1 MRRWIALI
9 AGAVL
14 GAASGGAGAAPA
26 PAPDPIPKRVVSV
39 NPCTDAILL
48 DVADPGQIVAL
59 SLYSRQPSQ
68 SAVWRA
74 ARRFPATG
82 GSGEEIVALRPDLVL
97 GAGLDA
103 AELAHVLPRLHIRQD
118 TFPVPETVTDSEA
131 QVRRIAAL
139 VGHPER
145 GAALNARIEAAL
157 AAAAPPPGEPRLRA
171 LIYEGQGMASGP
183 RTLIDE
189 LMRRAGFDNLAARY
203 GLSHTMSLPL
213 ERVIADPPQVLL
225 SGRMAPGE
233 PTWADRVLSHPALRH
248 LTPHMLTESF
258 PAPLLFC
265 AGPVM
270 IPAIAA
276 LERARIDA
284 ERGVSR

>member
-1 MRRWIALI
+1 MQSGIAFF
-9 AGAVL
+9 AGAILL
-14 GAASGGAGAAPA
+14 GASGVGAHAAPA
-26 PAPDPIPKRVVSV
+26 SDPPPKRVVSV

-59 SLYSRQPSQ
+59 SRYSRQPSQ
-68 SAVWRA
+68 SAVWRD

-82 GSGEEIVALRPDLVL
+82 GSGEEIVALRPDLVF

-103 AELAHVLPRLHIRQD
+103 AELAHVLPRLHIRQE
-118 TFPVPETVTDSEA
+118 TFTVPETVADSEA
-131 QVRRIAAL
+131 QVARVAAL

-157 AAAAPPPGEPRLRA
+157 AAAAPPPGTPRLRA

-183 RTLIDE
+183 GTLIDE
-189 LMRRAGFDNLAARY
+189 LMRRAGFENFAARY
-203 GLSHTMSLPL
+203 GLTHTMTVPL
-213 ERVIADPPQVLL
+213 EKVIADPPQVLL
-225 SGRMAPGE
+225 SGRLSPGE
-233 PTWADRVLSHPALRH
+233 PSWADRVLSHPALRRIA
-248 LTPHMLTESF
+248 PHMLTESF
-258 PAPLLFC
+258 PEPLLFC

-270 IPAIAA
+270 IPALAA
-276 LERARIDA
+276 LKQARIDA

>member
-1 MRRWIALI
+1 MRGGIALV
-9 AGAVL
+9 AGAILL
-14 GAASGGAGAAPA
+14 GVASGGAHGAPAQGAA
-26 PAPDPIPKRVVSV
+26 PKRVVSV

-59 SLYSRQPSQ
+59 SRYSRQPSQ

-82 GSGEEIVALRPDLVL
+82 GSGEEIVALRPDLVF

-103 AELAHVLPRLHIRQD
+103 AELAHVLPRLHIRQE
-118 TFPVPETVTDSEA
+118 TFPVPETVADSEA
-131 QVRRIAAL
+131 QVARVAAL

-157 AAAAPPPGEPRLRA
+157 AAATPPPGAPRLRA
-171 LIYEGQGMASGP
+171 LIYEGHGMASGP
-183 RTLIDE
+183 HTLIDQ

-203 GLSHTMSLPL
+203 GLSHTMQVPL

-225 SGRMAPGE
+225 SGRLSEGE
-233 PTWADRVLSHPALRH
+233 PSWADRVLSHPALKS
-248 LTPHMLTESF
+248 LAPHMLRESF
-258 PAPLLFC
+258 PEQLLFC

-270 IPAIAA
+270 ISTLAA
-276 LERARIDA
+276 LTRARIDA
-284 ERGVSR
+284 EQGLSQ

>member
-1 MRRWIALI
+1 MRAWTAPLI
-9 AGAVL
+9 GAVL
-14 GAASGGAGAAPA
+14 GAASVGAQAAPTPQP
-26 PAPDPIPKRVVSV
+26 PAKRVVSV

-59 SLYSRQPSQ
+59 SRYSRQPSQ

-74 ARRFPATG
+74 ARRYPATG

-103 AELAHVLPRLHIRQD
+103 AELAHVLPRLHIRQES
-118 TFPVPETVTDSEA
+118 FLVPETVADSEA
-131 QVRRIAAL
+131 QVSRVAAL
-139 VGHPER
+139 VGHPAR

-157 AAAAPPPGEPRLRA
+157 AAAAPPPGEPRLQA

-183 RTLIDE
+183 GTLIDA

-203 GLSHTMSLPL
+203 GLAHTMIVPL

-225 SGRMAPGE
+225 SGRLSPGE
-233 PTWADRVLSHPALRH
+233 PSWADRVLSHPALRR
-248 LTPHMLTESF
+248 LAPHMLRESF
-258 PAPLLFC
+258 PEPLLFC
-265 AGPVM
+265 AGPVI
-270 IPAIAA
+270 IPTMAA
-276 LERARIDA
+276 LSQARIDA